1 MGDVLAR
8 MASRKDLALKRV
20 RRSAEAAAR
29 HHSPSRIR
37 TSRALSGAMRFP
49 SGALGDD
56 RALGGVWGVSMVR
69 DEMDLLPLVIAH
81 LEQQGVTGLVVADNG
96 STDGTRQFLE
106 VYEGP
111 LGLIV
116 VDDSEPRFLQEHK
129 MDLLAQAAVARGAQ
143 WIVPFDADEFWY
155 GLGGTLAE
163 VLQRSAPDRPVQSAH
178 VHNAVRTPEGFLVG
192 TGPDP
197 LPKVA
202 FRPHRW
208 AHLAHGNHSVHRP
221 GLIGQ
226 DLRVLHFP
234 YRSQEHFL
242 AKIRHGSRALGQNLQ
257 RAPVGHS
264 WSDLD
269 LLSDEELRAVYADML
284 VGRGPWYMDWI
295 PRGPMAPLTEFPP
308 ATWPLD

>member
-29 HHSPSRIR
+29 DHSRSRR
-37 TSRALSGAMRFP
+37 RVFREVRDAVRLVPHPGRDVPAR
-49 SGALGDD
+49 
-56 RALGGVWGVSMVR
+56 GGVWAVAVVHN
-69 DEMDLLPLVIAH
+69 EMDVLPLVLDH
-81 LEQQGVTGLVVADNG
+81 LERQGVTGLVVCDNA

-106 VYEGP
+106 EYHGDLELVLAADELP
-111 LGLIV
+111 H
-116 VDDSEPRFLQEHK
+116 RLQEHK
-129 MDLLAQAAVARGAQ
+129 LDVLVRQAVERGAQ

-163 VLQRSAPDRPVQSAH
+163 VLQRAAPDRPVQSAH

-242 AKIRHGSRALGQNLQ
+242 AKIRHGSRALGQN
-257 RAPVGHS
+257 REGAPVGHS